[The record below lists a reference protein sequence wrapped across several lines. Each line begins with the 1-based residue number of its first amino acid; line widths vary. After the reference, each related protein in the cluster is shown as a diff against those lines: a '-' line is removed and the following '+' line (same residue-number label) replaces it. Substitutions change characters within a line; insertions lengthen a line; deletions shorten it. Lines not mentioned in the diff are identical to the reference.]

1 MLQIVINWTY
11 YPDNTW
17 FSSWNARQKKECVF
31 FYDYDKYIGYIIQN
45 LEFSDLQRLRLKLF
59 QYYKKQIK
67 YTKFWEENINWEVF
81 KGRKLT
87 SPIIEVPSEV
97 FFNLLERKY
106 KKNYLDRDSFRERY
120 FFKSNFINYV
130 NLNVI

>member
-1 MLQIVINWTY
+1 MIKWTY
-11 YPDNTW
+11 YKDNTW

-45 LEFSDLQRLRLKLF
+45 LDYSDLQRLRLKLF
-59 QYYKKQIK
+59 QLYKKQIK
-67 YTKFWEENINWEVF
+67 YTKFGETNIKWDLLEWY
-81 KGRKLT
+81 KLE
-87 SPIIEVPSEV
+87 SPIIEVSSED

-106 KKNYLDRDSFRERY
+106 KKLYLLWDSFRERY
-120 FFKSNFINYV
+120 YLKSNFINYV